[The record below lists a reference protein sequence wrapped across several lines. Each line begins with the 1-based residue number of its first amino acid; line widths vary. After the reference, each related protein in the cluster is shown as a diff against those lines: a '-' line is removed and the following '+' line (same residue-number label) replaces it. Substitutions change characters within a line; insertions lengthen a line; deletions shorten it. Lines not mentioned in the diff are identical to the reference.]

1 MDSMNDDKKIPFDK
15 CATGTKRQ
23 ELAERFTQYLNTRD
37 TEDHAFPVN
46 LNGAWGTGK
55 TFFVYNWK
63 LLVEEQGHIGIKIDA
78 WESDYLDD
86 PLTIIIAEVIDQLS
100 ELTRKDGFY
109 EQEKKVVHF
118 AAQLKGSAPKL
129 LKSLLGK
136 LIGDEGSKE
145 LLELF
150 ESVVGSAM
158 SAKDY
163 KSNLNIG
170 DLGLEATRA
179 HIRHKQFA
187 KDFKREVQK
196 LVEFAQPDTPKK
208 KVFIFIDE
216 LDRCRPTYAIE
227 MLETVKH
234 LFDIPNFVFVFSTD
248 TKQLQHSIK
257 AVYGQDFDSHEYLSR
272 FFEQRLT
279 LPEPDFFEFIT
290 AQKIFESKNFKPLQ
304 TLPEINS
311 PEELRAAV
319 ALICELNQDQLS
331 LRRVKQICMQLEV
344 VLQSQELQLNCYSI
358 FALIGLT
365 FGRAL
370 YVERPDI
377 KGAPIYKAQLSYVRQ
392 SGTLPITQSKVI
404 SHHKDTTSTHLG
416 SPVMITEVIES
427 ISQALGHILHHRDR
441 VSTFQFLKGA
451 KVLKPAHPCSEA
463 LNMSPDRLK
472 RRLSELNVHMH
483 QNCINDPEELLRIIE
498 STNIQ
503 FDKP

>member
-1 MDSMNDDKKIPFDK
+1 MTDTPEQPFK
-15 CATGTKRQ
+15 SCATGSKRQ
-23 ELAERFTQYLNTRD
+23 DLAKRFTQYLNTRD

-55 TFFVYNWK
+55 TFFVDNWK

-109 EQEKKVVHF
+109 EQEKKIVHF

-158 SAKDY
+158 SAKGY

-279 LPEPDFFEFIT
+279 LPEPDFFEFLT
-290 AQKIFESKNFKPLQ
+290 AEKIFESEQFKPLP
-304 TLPEINS
+304 TLPEINTA
-311 PEELRAAV
+311 EELRAAV
-319 ALICELNQDQLS
+319 SLVSEMNQAQLS
-331 LRRVKQICMQLEV
+331 LRRLKQICMHIEV
-344 VLQSQELQLNCYSI
+344 ALQSQELKSNYFSI
-358 FALIGLT
+358 FHLIGLII
-365 FGRAL
+365 GRAL
-370 YVERPDI
+370 YNDRQGIEASNQYQVCRLAMKEQTQGSQI
-377 KGAPIYKAQLSYVRQ
+377 KISPIVVF
-392 SGTLPITQSKVI
+392 SKK
-404 SHHKDTTSTHLG
+404 SHNLESG
-416 SPVMITEVIES
+416 SPV
-427 ISQALGHILHHRDR
+427 
-441 VSTFQFLKGA
+441 K
-451 KVLKPAHPCSEA
+451 
-463 LNMSPDRLK
+463 
-472 RRLSELNVHMH
+472 LSELIDQYGSALNHIKKGHPASQFNIDTRNHFV
-483 QNCINDPEELLRIIE
+483 PKIE
-498 STNIQ
+498 SVKKLKLQPTNFKARLQCIDGEPLSILDEAQ
-503 FDKP
+503 LFEIIGNLNTLSDDS

>member
-1 MDSMNDDKKIPFDK
+1 MNDDKKIPFDK

-37 TEDHAFPVN
+37 TENHAFPVN

-55 TFFVYNWK
+55 TFFVDNWK
-63 LLVEEQGHIGIKIDA
+63 LLIEEQNHIGIKIDA

-158 SAKDY
+158 SAKGY

-279 LPEPDFFEFIT
+279 LPEPDYFEFLK
-290 AQKIFESKNFKPLQ
+290 AQRIFESVDTSKLL
-304 TLPEINS
+304 TLPQIGSTED
-311 PEELRAAV
+311 LQYAV
-319 ALICELNQDQLS
+319 SLICRLNEKHLT
-331 LRRVKQICMQLEV
+331 LRRVKQL
-344 VLQSQELQLNCYSI
+344 
-358 FALIGLT
+358 
-365 FGRAL
+365 
-370 YVERPDI
+370 
-377 KGAPIYKAQLSYVRQ
+377 
-392 SGTLPITQSKVI
+392 
-404 SHHKDTTSTHLG
+404 STHL
-416 SPVMITEVIES
+416 ES
-427 ISQALGHILHHRDR
+427 ILLSDSLDR
-441 VSTFQFLKGA
+441 RAYSLFTLTGLVFG
-451 KVLKPAHPCSEA
+451 EA
-463 LNMSPDRLK
+463 LYAVAPDLEHLPIDLRAMRAYTGSEKITDFAFYGSTKMTQVLQNLNGPLNQLFSDRPPYINSNSQFTFK
-472 RRLSELNVHMH
+472 SINGDWKSMNNQISYLREQPQISLLSNPAEM
-483 QNCINDPEELLRIIE
+483 LRIIRS
-498 STNIQ
+498 STIE
-503 FDKP
+503 FDEP